1 MIKLNL
7 QGGIF
12 LEMDDI
18 LCEIICSDNT
28 HYFIRSCIKGFLL
41 EINELLI
48 QSPQLIQQKVNKNK
62 QKKIILFFRLV
73 QMVILLLLIQNGKFF
88 NQKIII

>member
-18 LCEIICSDNT
+18 LCEIVCSDNT

-48 QSPQLIQQKVNKNK
+48 QSPQLIQQKASTNGYIAIINPKWKIFQPKDYYLTLEQYENLRKNK
-62 QKKIILFFRLV
+62 
-73 QMVILLLLIQNGKFF
+73 
-88 NQKIII
+88 